1 MRPDASKPAPLTGAA
16 SPDWAASGE
25 RGSRLLLR
33 LMSWLS
39 LRLGRPTSRIVLY
52 AITAYFFLFAP
63 EARRHSL
70 DYLRRALPRAPT
82 AGDRFRHI
90 LGFAST
96 MHDRVFLL
104 NGRLDLFDIAIEGD
118 RLLLS
123 ALDKR
128 GGALLMGAHLGSFEV
143 MRAVGRSQTGRDVA
157 MAMYAGNAR
166 KISATLEAINPRLKA
181 DIVQLGQLTA
191 MLEIRDRLKAG
202 ALVGI
207 LGDRSTGDE
216 PGEQIMFL
224 GAPAVFPLGPFRLA
238 AMLRCPLYFMA
249 GLYLGGNRYRIVL
262 EKIADFS
269 SEPVEAGS
277 VPIRAA
283 VLQYAATVQRHCL
296 AHPYNW
302 FNFFDFWQTRLVARP
317 DPDGAE

>member
-1 MRPDASKPAPLTGAA
+1 MC
-16 SPDWAASGE
+16 WI
-25 RGSRLLLR
+25 
-33 LMSWLS
+33 S
-39 LRLGRPTSRIVLY
+39 LRLGRGPSRIVLY

-70 DYLRRALPRAPT
+70 DYLRRALSRAPT

-96 MHDRVFLL
+96 IHDRVYLL
-104 NGRLDLFDIAIEGD
+104 NGRLDLFDIALEGD
-118 RLLLS
+118 DVLLS
-123 ALDKR
+123 AVEKQ

-143 MRAVGRSQTGRDVA
+143 LRAVGRRRTGRDVA
-157 MAMYAGNAR
+157 MAMYADNAR
-166 KISATLEAINPRLKA
+166 KVNATLAALNPRMKA
-181 DIVQLGQLTA
+181 DIIQLGQLSA

-224 GAPAVFPLGPFRLA
+224 GAPAVFPVGPFRVA

-269 SEPVEAGS
+269 GEPAEAGAAP
-277 VPIRAA
+277 VRAA
-283 VLQYAATVQRHCL
+283 VLQYAAAVQRHCL
-296 AHPYNW
+296 AQPYNW
-302 FNFFDFWQTRLVARP
+302 FNFFDFWQARP
-317 DPDGAE
+317 VPGPGQDRSA